1 MNPKQLKKL
10 KKQVKKAHQV
20 VKKQPYIEQ
29 LMTYRDLFDDFPQIK
44 FLINN
49 VLESDRLIKNG
60 LLPQPLPKLLLP
72 DNIQDII
79 FKKVNEQYPQGNP
92 EGDRLWNRYVDAL
105 PKLDRLLRNYRDY
118 LEATYGMWSYVNAP
132 YIKALSEYLHGRP
145 TLEIMAG
152 NGYISSGLRICG
164 QPRRSL
170 PPTVPTGSQK
180 TRPASIP
187 SPRLNLWMPWP
198 QLKSMA
204 VRLITSLCHGRPTSW
219 KLIGKSCSCCVK
231 TIQKSN
237 CWSLVRKTVLLIQ
250 LNSGKMLI

>member
-118 LEATYGMWSYVNAP
+118 LEATYGMWSYVSAP

-145 TLEIMAG
+145 T
-152 NGYISSGLRICG
+152 NRSSHVSRFAYQTIIPCH
-164 QPRRSL
+164 SVL
-170 PPTVPTGSQK
+170 PG
-180 TRPASIP
+180 
-187 SPRLNLWMPWP
+187 
-198 QLKSMA
+198 
-204 VRLITSLCHGRPTSW
+204 GF
-219 KLIGKSCSCCVK
+219 
-231 TIQKSN
+231 
-237 CWSLVRKTVLLIQ
+237 LLF
-250 LNSGKMLI
+250 LPEMLILYIINYKLAVECGRVCVL

>member
-105 PKLDRLLRNYRDY
+105 PKLDRLLQ
-118 LEATYGMWSYVNAP
+118 
-132 YIKALSEYLHGRP
+132 LSRLSGSNLWHGPRQRTLLHFQNTCMDGQR
-145 TLEIMAG
+145 LRLAG
-152 NGYISSGLRICG
+152 NAIF
-164 QPRRSL
+164 
-170 PPTVPTGSQK
+170 
-180 TRPASIP
+180 PA
-187 SPRLNLWMPWP
+187 
-198 QLKSMA
+198 A
-204 VRLITSLCHGRPTSW
+204 
-219 KLIGKSCSCCVK
+219 
-231 TIQKSN
+231 
-237 CWSLVRKTVLLIQ
+237 
-250 LNSGKMLI
+250 